1 MLHFNLFFK
10 NFLDSFFF
18 NINFLFFFLCLFICC
33 ISLIIILAKNP
44 MHSIFSLILT
54 FCFIVI
60 ILIAYLQCEFLSII
74 FLIVYVGAI
83 SILFLF
89 IVMLLNIRNIELTDK
104 IFNYFPISFFIIF
117 LFLILLNFLIKKE
130 FYFVFTSLDM
140 YYMYIDFL
148 NNIDFVFEM
157 TLLAFMLY
165 EEYYFIFL
173 LSAILLFVAMLG
185 AILLT
190 LQSINNTRKQLIYS
204 QVYRHVFLKIFKNYK

>member
-10 NFLDSFFF
+10 NFLEIFVF
-18 NINFLFFFLCLFICC
+18 NTNFLFVFLSFIICC
-33 ISLIIILAKNP
+33 VALVIILAKNP
-44 MHSIFSLILT
+44 MHAIFSLILT

-60 ILIAYLQCEFLSII
+60 IMLSYLQCEFLSII

-130 FYFVFTSLDM
+130 FYFIFTSLDI
-140 YYMYIDFL
+140 YYIYFEFL
-148 NNIDFVFEM
+148 NNIDFTFEM

-165 EEYYFIFL
+165 EEYFFIFI
-173 LSAILLFVAMLG
+173 LSAILLFVAMVG

-190 LQSINNTRKQLIYS
+190 LQALNNTRKQLIYS
-204 QVYRHVFLKIFKNYK
+204 QVYRHVFLKVFKNYN